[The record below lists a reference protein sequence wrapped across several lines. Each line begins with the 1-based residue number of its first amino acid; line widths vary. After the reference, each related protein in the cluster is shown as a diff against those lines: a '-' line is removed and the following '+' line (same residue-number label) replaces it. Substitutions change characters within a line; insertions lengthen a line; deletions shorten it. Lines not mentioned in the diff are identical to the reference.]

1 MESFNHTRN
10 RVKKLTIRLGVALFI
25 VFFCI
30 DSSAQDSLKLPLT
43 DKPPQVDGVL
53 SEGEWA
59 NAASVELTSQIE
71 PQAGAPGTEKTIAYL
86 MYDRENLYV
95 AFRAFDSNPSAIRAP
110 VSKRDAISSDDFVA
124 IWLDTF
130 DDRRRAYAFRFN
142 PLGIQED
149 GIFSEGDR
157 SLSWDG
163 IYESKGTVDA
173 EGYTV
178 EAKIPF
184 KTLRFSINE
193 NKSWGLHLFR
203 SIARKQEDVSWMPIS
218 RDNSNIFSQMGSL
231 TGLDEVFAGRTLEL
245 IPTVTLS
252 NAATREEDSTVPD
265 GAKMNTVNRLDVGLT
280 AIYQITPNLT
290 LSATVNPDFSQIEAD
305 APQVTVN
312 QRFPLFFAE
321 KRPFFLEGSEIFRPF
336 YSSAPRI
343 IDTRQIVDPDW
354 GIKLTGKVGK
364 NGLGFLAASDRAPGL
379 RVPATNINYRKDALF
394 TIGRF
399 TRDIF
404 KGSTVGMSLTD
415 RRFGNS
421 SNTVGTF
428 DGRIRI
434 DDRQSF
440 SYQLSYSKT
449 SEPDGTKRSGG
460 GAYFAYNYNDKNWDV
475 IVTDSHYAR
484 NFRAQTGF
492 FRRTGYDR
500 IYTVVGRSF
509 RPKEKSWWVRVR
521 PFVVALA
528 FWDERRN
535 LDESFFD
542 PGIDLTFAKGI
553 TVYTYFSAR
562 TDHFGGRGL
571 PSRSF
576 NLRWSFAPF
585 QKITARGGFEIG
597 TDANF
602 DPKRVEVGKLSDYDL
617 TVTLKPFAKLNS
629 EIRWIKSSLKG
640 RIDGGTLFDQS
651 IYRNR
656 TTYQFDRF
664 NAVRSILDYDTFSR
678 RLGVSLLYSYT
689 PRPNTAVFVGYGD
702 ALLNGIDPLN
712 GNQRSGLIRESRTVF
727 AKFSYNYRF

>member
-1 MESFNHTRN
+1 MKELLIS
-10 RVKKLTIRLGVALFI
+10 GLFMAA
-25 VFFCI
+25 VLAARC
-30 DSSAQDSLKLPLT
+30 DARTGEAKLPLIDT
-43 DKPPQVDGVL
+43 PPAVDGFM
-53 SEGEWA
+53 SPNEWSK
-59 NAASVELTSQIE
+59 AARFEIASQIE
-71 PQAGAPGTEKTIAYL
+71 PQAGAVGTERTVAFL

-95 AFRAFDSNPSAIRAP
+95 AFRAYDSNPSAIRAP
-110 VSKRDAISSDDFVA
+110 VSKRDSVSGGDDFVA

-149 GIFSEGDR
+149 GTFSEGDR

-184 KTLRFSINE
+184 KTLRFTINE
-193 NKSWGLHLFR
+193 TKSWGLHLFR
-203 SIARKQEDVSWMPIS
+203 SIPRKQEDVSWMPIS
-218 RDNSNIFSQMGSL
+218 RDNSNIFSQMGRL
-231 TGLDEVFAGRTLEL
+231 TGLDEVYAGRTLEL

-252 NAATREEDSTVPD
+252 NTATREADPTVPG
-265 GAKMNTVNRLDVGLT
+265 GARLNGVNRLDPGLT
-280 AIYQITPNLT
+280 AIFQLTPNLT

-336 YSSAPRI
+336 YSSAPLV
-343 IDTRQIVDPDW
+343 IDTRQIVDPNW
-354 GIKLTGKVGK
+354 GIKLTGKIGK

-379 RVPATNINYRKDALF
+379 RVSPTNVNFRKDALF
-394 TIGRF
+394 TIGRYS
-399 TRDIF
+399 RDLF
-404 KGSTVGMSLTD
+404 KGSTVGLSLTD

-449 SEPDGTKRSGG
+449 TEPDTTRRSGG
-460 GAYFAYNYNDKNWDV
+460 GAYFAYNFNDKNWDV
-475 IVTDSHYAR
+475 VVTDSHYAR

-509 RPKEKSWWVRVR
+509 RPKGKSWWVKAR

-542 PGIDLTFAKGI
+542 PGIDLTFAKSI
-553 TVYTYFSAR
+553 TIYTYFSTR
-562 TDHFGGRGL
+562 TDHFGGRAL

-576 NLRWSFAPF
+576 NLRWSFGSF
-585 QKITARGGFEIG
+585 QKISARGSFEIG

-602 DPKRVEVGKLSDYDL
+602 DPNRVEVGKLSDYDL
-617 TVTLKPFAKLNS
+617 SVNLKPFAKLNS
-629 EIRWIKSSLKG
+629 EFVWFKSLLKS
-640 RIDGGTLFDQS
+640 RIDGGVLFDQS

-664 NAVRSILDYDTFSR
+664 NALRSILDYDSFSR
-678 RLGVSLLYSYT
+678 RFGASVLYSYT
-689 PRPNTAVFVGYGD
+689 PRPNTAVYVGYGD

-712 GNQRSGLIRESRTVF
+712 GNQRSGLIRESRTFF

>member
-1 MESFNHTRN
+1 MIRFLITSFALLVIHLGNFGVRADDPKLSLVESP
-10 RVKKLTIRLGVALFI
+10 
-25 VFFCI
+25 
-30 DSSAQDSLKLPLT
+30 PL
-43 DKPPQVDGVL
+43 VDGLMSPNEWSKATKLEIANQSEPL
-53 SEGEWA
+53 S
-59 NAASVELTSQIE
+59 
-71 PQAGAPGTEKTIAYL
+71 GAPGTEKTEAYL
-86 MYDRENLYV
+86 MYDRENLYI
-95 AFRAFDSNPSAIRAP
+95 AFRAFDTNPAAIRAP
-110 VSKRDAISSDDFVA
+110 VSKRDAVSQDDFVS

-130 DDRRRAYAFRFN
+130 DDRRRSYAFRFN

-149 GIFSEGDR
+149 GTFSEGDR
-157 SLSWDG
+157 TLSWDG
-163 IYESKGTVDA
+163 IYESKGTVDS

-193 NKSWGLHLFR
+193 SKSWGLHLFR
-203 SIARKQEDVSWMPIS
+203 YIARKQEDVSWMPIS
-218 RDNSNIFSQMGSL
+218 RDNSNIFSQMGRL

-245 IPTVTLS
+245 IPTVTAS
-252 NAATREEDSTVPD
+252 NTGTREADSTIPD
-265 GAKMNTVNRLDVGLT
+265 GARLNSVNRLDFGLT
-280 AIYQITPNLT
+280 AIYQLTPNLT

-305 APQVTVN
+305 APQLTVN

-336 YSSAPRI
+336 YSSAPLI
-343 IDTRQIVDPDW
+343 IDTRQIVDPNW
-354 GIKLTGKVGK
+354 GIKLTGKIGK

-379 RVPATNINYRKDALF
+379 RVAPTNVNYQKDALF
-394 TIGRF
+394 TIGRY
-399 TRDIF
+399 TRDLF
-404 KGSTVGMSLTD
+404 PGSTIGLSLTD

-434 DDRQSF
+434 DERQSF

-449 SEPDGTKRSGG
+449 TEPDATKRSGG
-460 GAYFAYNYNDKNWDV
+460 GAYFAYNFNDRNWDV

-500 IYTVVGRSF
+500 IYTVLGRSF
-509 RPKEKSWWVRVR
+509 RPKEKSWWVKAR

-535 LDESFFD
+535 LDESFLD
-542 PGIDLTFAKGI
+542 PGIDLTFARGI
-553 TVYTYFSAR
+553 TVYSFFSTR
-562 TDHFGGRGL
+562 KDNFLGQGL
-571 PSRSF
+571 ASRSF
-576 NLRWSFAPF
+576 NFRWSFAPF
-585 QKITARGGFEIG
+585 QIVSARGSFETG

-602 DPKRVEVGKLSDYDL
+602 DPARVEVGKLSNQEI

-629 EIRWIKSSLKG
+629 ELRWIKSSLKS
-640 RIDGGTLFDQS
+640 RIDGGVLFDQS

-664 NAVRSILDYDTFSR
+664 NSVRSIADYDSFSR
-678 RLGVSLLYSYT
+678 RLGISLLYGYT
-689 PRPNTAVFVGYGD
+689 PRPNTAVYIGYGD

-712 GNQRSGLIRESRTVF
+712 GSQRSGLTRESRTFF

>member
-1 MESFNHTRN
+1 MKPFASA
-10 RVKKLTIRLGVALFI
+10 VLLTLILLMGRAEAQTDEAKVPL
-25 VFFCI
+25 I
-30 DSSAQDSLKLPLT
+30 DTAPAI
-43 DKPPQVDGVL
+43 DGVI
-53 SEGEWA
+53 GPDEWSK
-59 NAASVELTSQIE
+59 AAMFEIASQIE
-71 PQAGAPGTEKTIAYL
+71 PQAGAAGTEKTIAYL

-110 VSKRDAISSDDFVA
+110 VSKRDAISGDDFVA

-130 DDRRRAYAFRFN
+130 DDRRRAYVFRFN

-173 EGYTV
+173 EGYSV

-193 NKSWGLHLFR
+193 SKSWGLHLFR
-203 SIARKQEDVSWMPIS
+203 SIARKREDVSWMPIS

-252 NAATREEDSTVPD
+252 NTSTREADPTVPD
-265 GAKMNTVNRLDVGLT
+265 GAKMNAVSRLDVGLT
-280 AIYQITPNLT
+280 AIYQITPSLT

-312 QRFPLFFAE
+312 QRFPLFFSE
-321 KRPFFLEGSEIFRPF
+321 KRPFFLEGAEVFRPF
-336 YSSAPRI
+336 YSSAPLV

-354 GIKLTGKVGK
+354 GIKLTGKIGK
-364 NGLGFLAASDRAPGL
+364 NGIGFLAASDRAPGL
-379 RVPATNINYRKDALF
+379 RVPQTNINYQKDALF
-394 TIGRF
+394 TIGRY

-404 KGSTVGMSLTD
+404 KGSTAGFSFAD

-492 FRRTGYDR
+492 FRRTGFDR
-500 IYTVVGRSF
+500 VYTVVGRSF

-542 PGIDLTFAKGI
+542 PGIDLTFARGI
-553 TVYTYFSAR
+553 TVYSYFSTR
-562 TDHFGGRGL
+562 KDHFGGQSL

-576 NLRWSFAPF
+576 NFRWSFAPF
-585 QKITARGGFEIG
+585 QIVSARGGFEIG

-629 EIRWIKSSLKG
+629 QFTWYKSSLKSRRNG
-640 RIDGGTLFDQS
+640 DVLFDQS

-656 TTYQFDRF
+656 TTYQFNRF
-664 NAVRSILDYDTFSR
+664 NSVRAIADYDSFSR
-678 RLGVSLLYSYT
+678 RLGLSFLYGYT
-689 PRPNTAVFVGYGD
+689 PRPNTAVYVGYGD
-702 ALLNGIDPLN
+702 ALFNGIDPLTSS
-712 GNQRSGLIRESRTVF
+712 QRIGLTRESRTFF
-727 AKFSYNYRF
+727 AKFSYNWRF